1 MNSEEYNKPEMEPH
15 EFSISDEVSEMSAIK
30 SDEFYC
36 LDGGFASHLPTH
48 YKVNLQILRKLSV
61 KH

>member
-1 MNSEEYNKPEMEPH
+1 MKSEECNKPEMEPH

-36 LDGGFASHLPTH
+36 LDGGFASHLPNH
-48 YKVNLQILRKLSV
+48 YKVN
-61 KH
+61 